1 MTTSD
6 WIGVYSTSQSIKA
19 GLNLEMPYVPSGI
32 SHCLQPIVSIPLQG
46 PTNHAR
52 ESRRKSTHRREAF
65 P

>member
-1 MTTSD
+1 MSD

-32 SHCLQPIVSIPLQG
+32 SHCVQLIVSILLQW
-46 PTNHAR
+46 PNSHAR
-52 ESRRKSTHRREAF
+52 ESRRKSTDMREAF